1 MSAYLI
7 TIEVALQDS
16 ALALESV
23 IQAELQKRGEP
34 FQWAVTD
41 VDCQR
46 QIVSIDALLW
56 LKPEL
61 S

>member
-1 MSAYLI
+1 MTSCLI
-7 TIEVALQDS
+7 TIEVVLQDS
-16 ALALESV
+16 ALELERV
-23 IQAELQKRGEP
+23 IEAELQKQGEP
-34 FQWAVTD
+34 IHWAVTE

-46 QIVSIDALLW
+46 QRVLVGALLW